1 MIGSDLYVAKRFFEI
16 GSDADV
22 TANENKTQLENELI
36 RLKNVEWFL
45 TKFKALMKDS
55 GIEFSSSIFIFIF
68 VKPV

>member
-1 MIGSDLYVAKRFFEI
+1 M

-22 TANENKTQLENELI
+22 TANDNKTQLENELI

-45 TKFKALMKDS
+45 TKFKALMKVS
-55 GIEFSSSIFIFIF
+55 GVEFFFIFIF